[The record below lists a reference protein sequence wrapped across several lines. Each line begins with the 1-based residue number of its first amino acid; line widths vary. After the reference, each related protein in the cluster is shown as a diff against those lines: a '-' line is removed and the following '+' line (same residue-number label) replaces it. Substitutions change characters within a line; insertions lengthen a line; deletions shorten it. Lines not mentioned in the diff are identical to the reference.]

1 MVFPSWILRKPS
13 LEQRLSFSR
22 SRHMICYYE
31 MNFRNE
37 EMRALLKKHQRLLHF
52 ILTQEFN
59 GNVAGWY
66 IDLNKITTR
75 FKFGRGK

>member
-1 MVFPSWILRKPS
+1 
-13 LEQRLSFSR
+13 
-22 SRHMICYYE
+22 MICYYE

-59 GNVAGWY
+59 GNVAGWC

-75 FKFGRGK
+75 FKFDREK